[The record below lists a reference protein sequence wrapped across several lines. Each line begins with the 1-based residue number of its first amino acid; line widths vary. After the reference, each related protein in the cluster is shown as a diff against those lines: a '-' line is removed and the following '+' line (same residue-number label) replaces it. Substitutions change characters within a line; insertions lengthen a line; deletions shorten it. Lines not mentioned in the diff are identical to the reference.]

1 MELIR
6 ISNRKLKIMLTPTDM
21 CQFHLNPD
29 SLEKG
34 SPQMRHAFR
43 LLFEEIR
50 KQTDFD
56 ADDRHISVQYFPS
69 REGGCE
75 MFISHLKAEDEVSC
89 AQERLLPSGAE
100 SSPAMLPAKRNCG
113 KYRKECAYSFVS
125 IEDLLR
131 ACQRLKR
138 SGYIGGSEVWRD
150 DRGIYS
156 LLLNTFS
163 TSPFHTPEEIA
174 FLSEYGKT
182 ECVPSLRLF
191 LREHGILICQ
201 KDAVEKLAECT

>member
-34 SPQMRHAFR
+34 SPQMRQAFR
-43 LLFEEIR
+43 LLFAEIR

-75 MFISHLKAEDEVSC
+75 MFISHLKAEDEGSC
-89 AQERLLPSGAE
+89 TTERLLPAGTS
-100 SSPAMLPAKRNCG
+100 SSPAILPAKRNCG
-113 KYRKECAYSFVS
+113 KYRKECAYSFS
-125 IEDLLR
+125 TMEGLLQ
-131 ACQRLKR
+131 ACLRLQKA
-138 SGYIGGSEVWRD
+138 GYIGDSGAWKD
-150 DRGIYS
+150 DRSIYY
-156 LLLNTFS
+156 LLLETFS
-163 TSPFHTPEEIA
+163 ASPFHTPEEIA
-174 FLSEYGKT
+174 FLSEYGCT
-182 ECVPSLRLF
+182 ECVATLRLF
-191 LREHGILICQ
+191 LKEHGTLICQ
-201 KDAVEKLAECT
+201 NDAVERLAGCC